1 MGKYSIENLLRFSD
15 RGASSLATSLLD
27 EIVSKEEAN
36 QPLSPLYKL
45 ANYKKSG
52 SLIERYLL
60 EGQKELENIATNEL
74 RQYMYKDGEGEV
86 MERGGHDQYSKE
98 KKCRKVCWKL
108 DQRGMLGESLLH
120 VLVLCNTDAHTHIAM
135 FLVELYPA
143 LAHDIVEDEEYYGK
157 ISVWK
162 LIFNINC

>member
-86 MERGGHDQYSKE
+86 MERGGHDQ
-98 KKCRKVCWKL
+98 VLIKL
-108 DQRGMLGESLLH
+108 
-120 VLVLCNTDAHTHIAM
+120 
-135 FLVELYPA
+135 LYF
-143 LAHDIVEDEEYYGK
+143 D
-157 ISVWK
+157 
-162 LIFNINC
+162 